1 MTQLPVPEPPHESR
15 VWFITG
21 ASRGLGHAFAEAA
34 LAAGDRVVAAARD
47 TSALDVLGRGHGGR
61 LVPLPLDVSRRA
73 DVFAAVERATA
84 AFGRLDVVV
93 NNAGQLLFG
102 MVEEATEEQ
111 ARAHLDINFF
121 GALWVT
127 QAVLPVLRAQGSG
140 HLFQVTAMGAGGG
153 AAGTGLYGAGK
164 AALAA
169 VGEAVAAEVEPFGI
183 HVTVLEPGGYDTG
196 LGHLGTT
203 ATTPHPAY
211 DGARAALEASWA
223 AYPPPA
229 SPAAAAAVVLALS
242 RTDSPPR
249 RIVLGDRAYDDVV
262 ADQRSRLHAYTD
274 WEHLSREG
282 G

>member
-203 ATTPHPAY
+203 ATTPTRPTTAPVPPWRRPGPRLRPRPPRPRPPRSSWRSPART
-211 DGARAALEASWA
+211 ARRAASCSAIGRTTTW
-223 AYPPPA
+223 
-229 SPAAAAAVVLALS
+229 S
-242 RTDSPPR
+242 RTN
-249 RIVLGDRAYDDVV
+249 GTA
-262 ADQRSRLHAYTD
+262 
-274 WEHLSREG
+274 
-282 G
+282 